1 VSVLVGPL
9 IHFFREIKFVFKI
22 IFIHKFSKRI
32 YCFQNTRTV
41 SPSKMSTTIEQSLKQ
56 IIAAAIHQVKSKAY
70 ERAEDVDPVEAF
82 IEDLFAVLFP
92 TQQPQQQTEV
102 QHVTVPTVAAAP
114 EKPKRGRKPKAAE
127 PEIKQEQPQPEA
139 APEKPK
145 RGRKPKAPTTPP
157 AAPEQTEAPP
167 APKKEQAK
175 NIDKLT
181 ATNKKHIKK
190 WAEEVGVAEPDT
202 KALLAHVNAMSAEE
216 FNALTFE
223 QHVKSFLKPAEQPQ
237 EEAEMELLE
246 MEFQG
251 KTYYVKEDTERVYEM
266 RDDVPVAVGYVGMAA
281 FADMKL

>member
-1 VSVLVGPL
+1 
-9 IHFFREIKFVFKI
+9 
-22 IFIHKFSKRI
+22 
-32 YCFQNTRTV
+32 
-41 SPSKMSTTIEQSLKQ
+41 MSTTIEQSLKQ
-56 IIAAAIHQVKSKAY
+56 IIAAAIHQVKSKTY
-70 ERAEDVDPVEAF
+70 ERPDDVDPVEAF
-82 IEDLFAVLFP
+82 IQDLFAVLFP

-102 QHVTVPTVAAAP
+102 QHVTVPTVTVEP
-114 EKPKRGRKPKAAE
+114 EKPKRGRKPKTTTTAE
-127 PEIKQEQPQPEA
+127 VPGVAEETQPQPEA

-145 RGRKPKAPTTPP
+145 RGRKPKAATPPTTPP

-190 WAEEVGVAEPDT
+190 WAEEVGAAEPDT
-202 KALLAHVNAMSAEE
+202 KALLAHVNAMTSEV
-216 FNALTFE
+216 FNGSTFE
-223 QHVKSFLKPAEQPQ
+223 QHVKSFLQPAEQPAEQ
-237 EEAEMELLE
+237 PEMELLE

-266 RDDVPVAVGYVGMAA
+266 RDDVPVAVGYLGMAA

>member
-1 VSVLVGPL
+1 
-9 IHFFREIKFVFKI
+9 
-22 IFIHKFSKRI
+22 
-32 YCFQNTRTV
+32 
-41 SPSKMSTTIEQSLKQ
+41 MSTTIEQSLKQ

-92 TQQPQQQTEV
+92 SQQPQPQTEV

-114 EKPKRGRKPKAAE
+114 EKPKRGRKPKTVEGAGTE
-127 PEIKQEQPQPEA
+127 EQPQPEA

-145 RGRKPKAPTTPP
+145 RGRKPKTTPPSTPP

-237 EEAEMELLE
+237 EEKELELLE
-246 MEFQG
+246 VQFQG
-251 KTYYVKEDTERVYEM
+251 KTYYVNEEDNRVYEEK
-266 RDDVPVAVGYVGMAA
+266 DGEHVGVGYVGMAA

>member
-1 VSVLVGPL
+1 
-9 IHFFREIKFVFKI
+9 
-22 IFIHKFSKRI
+22 
-32 YCFQNTRTV
+32 
-41 SPSKMSTTIEQSLKQ
+41 MSTTIEQSLKQ
-56 IIAAAIHQVKSKAY
+56 IIAAAIHEVKSKTY

-114 EKPKRGRKPKAAE
+114 EKPKRGRKPKTTTEVPAAA
-127 PEIKQEQPQPEA
+127 PEPQPEA
-139 APEKPK
+139 APEPAKPK
-145 RGRKPKAPTTPP
+145 RGRKPKAATTPP

-190 WAEEVGVAEPDT
+190 WAEEIGAAEPDT
-202 KALLAHVNAMSAEE
+202 KALLAHVNAMSSEV
-216 FNALTFE
+216 FNGSTFE
-223 QHVKSFLKPAEQPQ
+223 QHVKSFLQPAEQPA
-237 EEAEMELLE
+237 EEKELQVLPVQ
-246 MEFQG
+246 FQG
-251 KTYYVKEDTERVYEM
+251 KTYYVDEETDRVYEE
-266 RDDVPVAVGYVGMAA
+266 RDGEHVGVGYVGMAA

>member
-1 VSVLVGPL
+1 
-9 IHFFREIKFVFKI
+9 
-22 IFIHKFSKRI
+22 
-32 YCFQNTRTV
+32 
-41 SPSKMSTTIEQSLKQ
+41 MSTTIEQSLKQ
-56 IIAAAIHQVKSKAY
+56 IIAAAIHQVNSKAY

-92 TQQPQQQTEV
+92 TQQTEV
-102 QHVTVPTVAAAP
+102 QHVTVPTVTVAAAP

-127 PEIKQEQPQPEA
+127 PEIKQEQEETQA

-145 RGRKPKAPTTPP
+145 RGRKPKTTPPSTPP

-190 WAEEVGVAEPDT
+190 WAEEVGAAEPDT
-202 KALLAHVNAMSAEE
+202 KALLAHVNAMTPEE
-216 FNALTFE
+216 FNGSTFE
-223 QHVKSFLKPAEQPQ
+223 QHVKTFLKPAEQPQ
-237 EEAEMELLE
+237 EEKEEETLE
-246 MEFQG
+246 IQFQG
-251 KTYYVKEDTERVYEM
+251 KTYYVNEETERVYEEK
-266 RDDVPVAVGYVGMAA
+266 DGEYVGDGYVGMAA

>member
-1 VSVLVGPL
+1 
-9 IHFFREIKFVFKI
+9 
-22 IFIHKFSKRI
+22 
-32 YCFQNTRTV
+32 
-41 SPSKMSTTIEQSLKQ
+41 MSTTIEQSLKQ
-56 IIAAAIHQVKSKAY
+56 IIAAAIHQVKSKTY

-92 TQQPQQQTEV
+92 TQQPQQQTEI

-127 PEIKQEQPQPEA
+127 PEQQQPQPQPEA
-139 APEKPK
+139 EKPK

-190 WAEEVGVAEPDT
+190 WAEEVGAAEPDT
-202 KALLAHVNAMSAEE
+202 KALLAHVNAMTSEV
-216 FNALTFE
+216 FNSSTFE
-223 QHVKSFLKPAEQPQ
+223 QHVKSFLQPVEQPQ
-237 EEAEMELLE
+237 EEKELELLE
-246 MEFQG
+246 VQFQG
-251 KTYYVKEDTERVYEM
+251 KTYYVDEETNRVYEE
-266 RDDVPVAVGYVGMAA
+266 RDGEHVGVGYVGMAA

>member
-22 IFIHKFSKRI
+22 IFIDKFSKRI

-56 IIAAAIHQVKSKAY
+56 IIAAAIHQVKSKTY

-92 TQQPQQQTEV
+92 TQQPQQQPTEV

-127 PEIKQEQPQPEA
+127 QEQPQPEA

-145 RGRKPKAPTTPP
+145 RGRKPKTTPPSTPP

-223 QHVKSFLKPAEQPQ
+223 QHVKAFLQPAEQPQ
-237 EEAEMELLE
+237 EEKELELLE
-246 MEFQG
+246 VQFNG
-251 KTYYVKEDTERVYEM
+251 KTYYVNEEDKRVYEEK
-266 RDDVPVAVGYVGMAA
+266 DGEHVGVGYVGMAA

>member
-1 VSVLVGPL
+1 
-9 IHFFREIKFVFKI
+9 
-22 IFIHKFSKRI
+22 
-32 YCFQNTRTV
+32 
-41 SPSKMSTTIEQSLKQ
+41 MSTTIEQSLKQ
-56 IIAAAIHQVKSKAY
+56 IIAAAIHEVKSKTY

-92 TQQPQQQTEV
+92 TQQTEV

-114 EKPKRGRKPKAAE
+114 EPAKPKRGRKPKAAAE
-127 PEIKQEQPQPEA
+127 PEIKQEETQPQPEPA
-139 APEKPK
+139 KPK
-145 RGRKPKAPTTPP
+145 RGRKPKAATPPTTPP

-190 WAEEVGVAEPDT
+190 WAEEVGAAEPDT
-202 KALLAHVNAMSAEE
+202 KALLSHVNAMTSEV
-216 FNALTFE
+216 FNGSTFE
-223 QHVKSFLKPAEQPQ
+223 QHVKAFLKPAEEPAEQP
-237 EEAEMELLE
+237 EMELLE

-266 RDDVPVAVGYVGMAA
+266 RDDVPVAVGYLGMAA

>member
-1 VSVLVGPL
+1 
-9 IHFFREIKFVFKI
+9 
-22 IFIHKFSKRI
+22 
-32 YCFQNTRTV
+32 
-41 SPSKMSTTIEQSLKQ
+41 MSTTIEQSLKQ
-56 IIAAAIHQVKSKAY
+56 IIAAAIHEVKSKIY

-114 EKPKRGRKPKAAE
+114 EKPKRGRKPKTVEGAGTE
-127 PEIKQEQPQPEA
+127 EQEA

-190 WAEEVGVAEPDT
+190 WAEEVGAAEPDT
-202 KALLAHVNAMSAEE
+202 KALLAHVNAMSTED

-223 QHVKSFLKPAEQPQ
+223 HHVKSFLQPAEEPAK
-237 EEAEMELLE
+237 EKERETLE
-246 MEFQG
+246 VQFQG
-251 KTYYVKEDTERVYEM
+251 KTYYVDEESNRVYEEK
-266 RDDVPVAVGYVGMAA
+266 DGEYIGVGYLGMAA

>member
-1 VSVLVGPL
+1 
-9 IHFFREIKFVFKI
+9 
-22 IFIHKFSKRI
+22 
-32 YCFQNTRTV
+32 
-41 SPSKMSTTIEQSLKQ
+41 MSTTIEQSLKQ
-56 IIAAAIHQVKSKAY
+56 IIAAAIHEVKSKTY

-114 EKPKRGRKPKAAE
+114 EPAKPKRGRKPKATTTAE
-127 PEIKQEQPQPEA
+127 VPGVPEETQPEA
-139 APEKPK
+139 APEPAKPK
-145 RGRKPKAPTTPP
+145 RGRKPKATPPTTPP

-190 WAEEVGVAEPDT
+190 WAEEVGAAEPDT
-202 KALLAHVNAMSAEE
+202 KALLAHVNAMSSEV
-216 FNALTFE
+216 FNGSTFE
-223 QHVKSFLKPAEQPQ
+223 QHVKSFLQPAEQPA
-237 EEAEMELLE
+237 EEKELQVLPVQ
-246 MEFQG
+246 FQG
-251 KTYYVKEDTERVYEM
+251 KTYYVDEETDRVYEE
-266 RDDVPVAVGYVGMAA
+266 RDGEHVGVGYVGMAA